1 MIEKSP
7 ASPGARRSPIKV
19 LPQYWQDEPGRRRYV
34 DRLFDDTAGEYD
46 FVERL
51 LGFGRGPGYRRDAL
65 LRAGLA
71 PGMKVLDVA
80 TGTGLVARE
89 ALSIVGSAG
98 SVTGLDPS
106 AGMLEQA
113 RSLEFP
119 VVRGFGERL
128 PFRDASFDFVSMG
141 YALRHVADLSGLF
154 GEMRRVLRPGGTAC
168 VLELTRPRNRTAAS
182 SLRVYMTRIVPL
194 LARVAGRPGAG
205 ELMRFYWD
213 TIDACVQPHAVLAAM
228 KAAGLERPQRVTA
241 MRMFSDYTARKS

>member
-1 MIEKSP
+1 MTDKTP
-7 ASPGARRSPIKV
+7 GSPGQRRAPITV
-19 LPQYWQDEPGRRRYV
+19 LTQYWQDEPSRRKYV
-34 DRLFDDTAGEYD
+34 DRLFDGTAGEYD

-51 LGFGRGPGYRRDAL
+51 LGLGRGPGYRRDAL

-89 ALSIVGSAG
+89 ALSIVGPEG

-113 RSLEFP
+113 RTLEFGI
-119 VVRGFGERL
+119 VRGLGERL
-128 PFRDASFDFVSMG
+128 PFCDASFDFVSMG
-141 YALRHVADLSGLF
+141 YALRHVADLPALF
-154 GEMRRVLRPGGTAC
+154 GEMKRVLRPGGTAC
-168 VLELTRPRNRTAAS
+168 VLELTRPRNPTAAT
-182 SLRVYMTRIVPL
+182 SLRLYMTRIVPAI
-194 LARVAGRPGAG
+194 ARVAGRPGAG

-228 KAAGLERPQRVTA
+228 KAAGFERPQRVTA
-241 MRMFSDYTARKS
+241 MRMFSDYTARA

>member
-1 MIEKSP
+1 M
-7 ASPGARRSPIKV
+7 
-19 LPQYWQDEPGRRRYV
+19 
-34 DRLFDDTAGEYD
+34 
-46 FVERL
+46 ERL

-89 ALSIVGSAG
+89 ALAIVGREG

-113 RSLEFP
+113 RALEIP
-119 VVRGFGERL
+119 MVRGLGERL
-128 PFRDASFDFVSMG
+128 PLRDASFDFVSMG
-141 YALRHVADLSGLF
+141 YALRHVADLPGLF
-154 GEMRRVLRPGGTAC
+154 AEMRRVLRPGGTAC
-168 VLELTRPRNRTAAS
+168 VLELTRPRNPTVAT
-182 SLRVYMTRIVPL
+182 SLRIYMTRVVPA

-228 KAAGLERPQRVTA
+228 RAAGFEHAQRVTA
-241 MRMFSDYTARKS
+241 MRMFSDYTARKTA